1 MGGMPT
7 LTVTSPVTGFHIG
20 DVPLHSSA
28 DTSDAFSRARLV
40 QPAWAATPVAQ
51 RKKIMLRLHDLLLE
65 RQAEFLDIIQDE
77 TGKNRASAFDE
88 ILDVA
93 VTARHYAHAAARLLK
108 PRRTRGAVPVL
119 TRTHVERAP
128 KGVVGII
135 SPWNYPLALALSD
148 AIPALLAGN
157 AVVLKPDEKTP
168 HTALRA
174 LALLEE
180 AGLPRD
186 VMQVLTGRGAVT
198 GQAVAQ
204 ECDYLMFTGS
214 TAVGRRLG
222 ATAGERLIGFSAELG
237 GKNPLIVAPDADVA
251 RAARGAVTA
260 CFSNSG
266 QLCIS
271 IERIYV
277 HRAVA
282 DAFLTAFIAETGAMR
297 IGGGR
302 EWTVDM
308 GSLISVEHK
317 DRVASL
323 VRDAVSRGA
332 TVLAGGRELTDLGP
346 AFYSPTILTDVP
358 SDAELF
364 GEESFGPV
372 VAVQVVDSI
381 DEAVLLANESPYGL
395 NASVWGAGPTARKIA
410 SRLHTGTVNINEGFA
425 AAWGSLDAPM
435 GGWKQSGVG
444 RRHGDVGLLKYT
456 EERTVA
462 VQRTLPLS
470 GPATMPREQYA
481 QVMSKALRYGRV
493 VLR

>member
-1 MGGMPT
+1 MTT
-7 LTVTSPVTGFHIG
+7 LTVTSPATGSHIG
-20 DVPLHSSA
+20 DVPVHSAA

-51 RKKIMLRLHDLLLE
+51 RRKIMLCLHDLLLE
-65 RQAEFLDIIQDE
+65 RQAEFLDVIQDE

-93 VTARHYAHAAARLLK
+93 VTARHYAHAAARLLT
-108 PRRTRGAVPVL
+108 PRRVRGAVPVL
-119 TRTHVERAP
+119 TRTHVERVP
-128 KGVVGII
+128 VGVVGII

-148 AIPALLAGN
+148 AIPALLGGN
-157 AVVLKPDEKTP
+157 TVVLKPDEKTP
-168 HTALRA
+168 FTALRA

-186 VMQVLTGRGAVT
+186 VMQVLTGRGVVT

-214 TAVGRRLG
+214 TAVGRRLA

-251 RAARGAVTA
+251 RAARGAATA
-260 CFSNSG
+260 CFTNSG

-277 HRAVA
+277 HHDVA
-282 DAFLTAFIAETGAMR
+282 DEFLTAFIAHTEAMN
-297 IGGGR
+297 IGRGR
-302 EWTVDM
+302 EWTLDM
-308 GSLISVEHK
+308 GSLISEEHK
-317 DRVASL
+317 LRVAAL
-323 VRDAVSRGA
+323 VHDAVSRGA
-332 TVLAGGRELTDLGP
+332 TVLTGGRERSDLGP

-358 SDAELF
+358 SDARLF
-364 GEESFGPV
+364 GEETFGPV
-372 VAVQVVDSI
+372 VAVEVVDNI
-381 DEAVLLANESPYGL
+381 DEAVARANESSYGL
-395 NASVWGAGPTARKIA
+395 NASVWGSVPTARKIA
-410 SRLHTGTVNINEGFA
+410 SRLQAGTVNINEGFA

-462 VQRTLPLS
+462 VQRMLPLS
-470 GPATMPREQYA
+470 GPSSMPRERYA
-481 QVMSKALRYGRV
+481 QVMSTALRYGRV
-493 VLR
+493 MLR

>member
-1 MGGMPT
+1 MTT
-7 LTVTSPVTGFHIG
+7 LTVTSPVTGSRIG
-20 DVPLHSSA
+20 DVPAHTAA
-28 DTSDAFSRARLV
+28 DTSDAFARARTA

-51 RKKIMLRLHDLLLE
+51 RKKIMLRMHDLILE
-65 RQAEFLDIIQDE
+65 RQAEILDVIQDE

-88 ILDVA
+88 ILDIA

-135 SPWNYPLALALSD
+135 SPWNYPLSLALSD

-168 HTALRA
+168 FTALRA
-174 LALLEE
+174 VELLRE

-186 VMQVLTGRGAVT
+186 VMQVVTGEGAVT

-214 TAVGRRLG
+214 TPVGRKLG
-222 ATAGERLIGFSAELG
+222 AVAGERLIGYSAELG
-237 GKNPLIVAPDADVA
+237 GKNPLIVAPDADIPHAV
-251 RAARGAVTA
+251 RGAINA

-271 IERIYV
+271 IERIFV
-277 HRAVA
+277 HA
-282 DAFLTAFIAETGAMR
+282 DIADDFLTGFIAATEAMR

-302 EWTVDM
+302 DWTVDM
-308 GSLISVEHK
+308 GSLISEEHK
-317 DRVASL
+317 LRVAAL
-323 VRDAVSRGA
+323 VDDAVSRGA
-332 TVLAGGRELTDLGP
+332 TILTGGRELDELGP
-346 AFYSPTILTDVP
+346 AFYAPTILTDVP

-364 GEESFGPV
+364 AEETFGPV
-372 VAVQVVDSI
+372 VTVQVVDSL
-381 DEAVLLANESPYGL
+381 DEAVARANESDYGL
-395 NASVWGAGPTARKIA
+395 NASVWGAGSTARKIA
-410 SRLHTGTVNINEGFA
+410 SRLQTGTVNVNDGFA

-444 RRHGDVGLLKYT
+444 RRHGEVGLLKYT

-462 VQRTLPLS
+462 AQRGLS
-470 GPATMPREQYA
+470 LRGPADMPREQYA